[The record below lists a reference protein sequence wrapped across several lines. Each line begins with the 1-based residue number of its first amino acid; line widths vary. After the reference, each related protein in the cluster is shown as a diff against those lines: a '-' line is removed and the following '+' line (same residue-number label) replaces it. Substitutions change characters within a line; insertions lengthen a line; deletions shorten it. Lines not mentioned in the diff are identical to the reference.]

1 MIGSMVVHQER
12 RKHPRAKAKWSVT
25 LETAQGVIN
34 TEIQDISLEGAF
46 IRCLDPLPPAE
57 NFKMVINIPR
67 ANRRLM
73 IGSQVIW
80 VNKHGPDHSIT
91 SRGMG
96 VHFSYISGSDR
107 QFLQRM
113 ILERI

>member
-1 MIGSMVVHQER
+1 MIESMAVDQER

-25 LETAQGVIN
+25 LETPQGVIN

-46 IRCLDPLPPAE
+46 IRCLDPLPPPQT
-57 NFKMVINIPR
+57 FKMVINVPQ

-73 IGSQVIW
+73 VGSQVIW
-80 VNKHGPDHSIT
+80 VTGHGPDHSIT

-96 VHFSYISGSDR
+96 VQFSEISGSDR
-107 QFLQRM
+107 QFLQRVIM
-113 ILERI
+113 ERI